1 MDWKT
6 WYSKRRWAAGISI
19 ITIILSVVWLTLIS
33 SSNQPAL
40 STIMKQIRVLTNP
53 IVHTLE
59 NEHAELLLSDAP
71 IRRQLTDW
79 IQETRVG
86 LKVVLPDGTVTYD
99 SENSSKQRIHPRFEL
114 DYTLRISDSEPPRY
128 HLAFPLRDAGTQDLV
143 GYAQFAVPASA
154 LVAVMPSSD
163 SFRFVP
169 WIMLSL
175 ALLTLL
181 YLFFSIG
188 RRVQYDLVQPV
199 AGLKPYAEAI
209 LKGDYEQRAEWTSGN
224 EVGELYAVFDLMREE
239 IRHLHM
245 QQAAHNQSHKE
256 LISNLSHD
264 LKTPL
269 ATIKAYIEAIRE
281 GICPD
286 LPSAMTYLE
295 VVHANT
301 SKMAV
306 LVDDLLLHAL
316 RDLEQIAV
324 HPIDQYSAP
333 TLEPIFR
340 ALSHYIRTM
349 GVRCEEP
356 TAIPNLLVRFDAVRI
371 EQVIANLVTNALK
384 HTEPGDT
391 IRLAVEEQTETSCLH
406 IIVSDTGSGISPQ
419 DMPFIFERYY
429 QGNVSQR
436 TAGQFTERQGVGLGL
451 SICKYIMEA
460 HGGAISFHSQQQL
473 GTTFCLTLPLS

>member
-1 MDWKT
+1 MNWKL
-6 WYSKRRWAAGISI
+6 WYRKVRLVAWLSLLIML
-19 ITIILSVVWLTLIS
+19 LSVGWLVWP
-33 SSNQPAL
+33 SNQPTP
-40 STIMKQIRVLTNP
+40 SSIVNHIRVLTNT
-53 IVHTLE
+53 IVHTME
-59 NEHAELLLSDAP
+59 KEHTELLLSDAP
-71 IRRQLTDW
+71 LRQKLNDW
-79 IQETRVG
+79 SKETTIS
-86 LKVVLPDGTVTYD
+86 LMVVLPDGTMVYD
-99 SENSSKQRIHPRFEL
+99 GDHSSLPSLQRIYPRFEL
-114 DYTLRISDSEPPRY
+114 DYTLRISDSEPPDY
-128 HLAFPLRDAGTQDLV
+128 HLAFPLLDAESSALV
-143 GYAQFAVPASA
+143 GYAQFSVPAHVMAAA
-154 LVAVMPSSD
+154 LPASSPVIL
-163 SFRFVP
+163 VP
-169 WIMLSL
+169 WTLLTL
-175 ALLTLL
+175 AFVTLL

-188 RRVQYDLVQPV
+188 RRVQRDLVQPV
-199 AGLKPYAEAI
+199 AELKPYAEAI
-209 LKGDYEQRAEWTSGN
+209 LKGDYEQRAEWTSDN

-239 IRHLHM
+239 IRNLHM

-269 ATIKAYIEAIRE
+269 ATIKAYVDAIRE

-286 LPSAMTYLE
+286 LPSVMAYLE

-324 HPIDQYSAP
+324 HPLEQYSSPA
-333 TLEPIFR
+333 LEPIFR
-340 ALSHYIRTM
+340 TMAHYIRTM
-349 GVRCEEP
+349 GVNCEEP
-356 TAIPNLLVRFDAVRI
+356 STIPNVLVFIDAVRI

-391 IRLAVEEQTETSCLH
+391 ITLAVEEQTEWSCLR

-429 QGNVSQR
+429 QGSVPDRTKLAQR
-436 TAGQFTERQGVGLGL
+436 HGVGLGL

-460 HGGAISFHSQQQL
+460 HGGTIEFHSKQQQ

>member
-6 WYSKRRWAAGISI
+6 WYARRLWAAGLSI
-19 ITIILSVVWLTLIS
+19 ITVILSVVWLTLIGP
-33 SSNQPAL
+33 SNQLAP
-40 STIMKQIRVLTNP
+40 STIVKQIRVLTNP
-53 IVHTLE
+53 IIHTLE
-59 NEHAELLLSDAP
+59 NEHAELLLTDAP
-71 IRRQLTDW
+71 IRRQLTIW
-79 IQETRVG
+79 SQETRGG
-86 LKVVLPDGTVTYD
+86 LKVVLPDGTLIYD
-99 SENSSKQRIHPRFEL
+99 SENSSKRPINPRFEL
-114 DYTLRISDSEPPRY
+114 DYTLRISDSEPPHY
-128 HLAFPLRDAGTQDLV
+128 HLAFPLRDAGTKAFV

-154 LVAVMPSSD
+154 LAAVMPSSD
-163 SFRFVP
+163 SFIYVP

-181 YLFFSIG
+181 YLFFSIE
-188 RRVQYDLVQPV
+188 RRVQHDLVQPV

-209 LKGDYEQRAEWTSGN
+209 LRGDYEQRAEWTSNN

-239 IRHLHM
+239 IRDLHI
-245 QQAAHNQSHKE
+245 QQAAHSQSHKE

-286 LPSAMTYLE
+286 LPSVMTYLE

-324 HPIDQYSAP
+324 HPIEQYSAP
-333 TLEPIFR
+333 TLEPIFNVMG
-340 ALSHYIRTM
+340 HYIRTM

-356 TAIPNLLVRFDAVRI
+356 AVIPNVLVRIDAVRI

-384 HTEPGDT
+384 HTKTGDT
-391 IRLAVEEQTETSCLH
+391 IRLAVEEHSETSCLQ
-406 IIVSDTGSGISPQ
+406 IIVSDTGSGISPR

-429 QGNVSQR
+429 QGNVLQR
-436 TAGQFTERQGVGLGL
+436 TAGQLAERHGVGLGL

-460 HGGAISFHSQQQL
+460 HGGTISFHSQQQQ
-473 GTTFCLTLPLS
+473 GTTFCLILPL